1 MDTDDTESWTVEW
14 EDHHKAPYMHKGV
27 KWVSYDDQESIRI
40 KSYFAYQ
47 QGLAG
52 VMTWSIDT
60 DDFRGKCGG
69 PTYPLLRTIN
79 NALYEKENG
88 YHSAASTRAGSPMVS
103 LQILTTLLFLRAARI
118 WGRRSLLPKYDSV
131 IIFWQ
136 DFQKTMDTN
145 IITLK
150 QQSHHDVLY
159 LVIFVCR
166 RVFMY
171 SRSRTNIVF
180 FVPTTNLSIIDF
192 KRKSETS
199 SIEVISRTY
208 YHRIHQVCYCVY
220 LFASSQPSLGPY
232 HVHVNCRQKEIGSQF
247 TLNLQFR
254 IHLYIIQPP
263 GCTTWIYRKHS
274 VTSMKTS

>member
-1 MDTDDTESWTVEW
+1 MTLFQIEKIFHHLYIFNELPFSYFIIISFLFSQGPYTREDGFLGYNEICEELIDTDDTESWTVEW

-118 WGRRSLLPKYDSV
+118 
-131 IIFWQ
+131 
-136 DFQKTMDTN
+136 
-145 IITLK
+145 
-150 QQSHHDVLY
+150 
-159 LVIFVCR
+159 
-166 RVFMY
+166 
-171 SRSRTNIVF
+171 
-180 FVPTTNLSIIDF
+180 
-192 KRKSETS
+192 
-199 SIEVISRTY
+199 
-208 YHRIHQVCYCVY
+208 
-220 LFASSQPSLGPY
+220 
-232 HVHVNCRQKEIGSQF
+232 
-247 TLNLQFR
+247 
-254 IHLYIIQPP
+254 
-263 GCTTWIYRKHS
+263 
-274 VTSMKTS
+274 